1 MSVYSSK
8 KKRFLSSSFI
18 LLLAVLLA
26 TATVN
31 AVMDDWFNSLD
42 TNHDGN
48 INHDE
53 FDAGLSKLSAAFH
66 GTLPPS
72 PKNNLYW
79 SSLLSSGGSFWKGFT
94 SSVAMIIATEI
105 GDKTFFIAAVMSMRH
120 DRSAVFG
127 GAVLALI
134 IMTILSSAM
143 GLVLPQLVPR
153 DYTHLLG
160 GVLFLYFGVKLIT
173 ESRQMEANRV
183 SEELEE
189 VEEELLVVG
198 KKKRREEVEDDDD
211 KKDEENN
218 NKKKTPI
225 SSGSISPTTRK
236 KATTWYSVFVQSLTL
251 TFLAEWGDRSQIAT
265 IALAAAKNPI
275 GVTVG
280 GCLGHALCTGLAV
293 IGGRMLAA
301 RISEK
306 IVAFYGGCIFLVF
319 GFHSIFFE
327 I

>member
-1 MSVYSSK
+1 MQLSK
-8 KKRFLSSSFI
+8 RILSI
-18 LLLAVLLA
+18 LLLLIA
-26 TATVN
+26 VN
-31 AVMDDWFNSLD
+31 AVDWFDSLD

-53 FDAGLSKLSAAFH
+53 FDAGLQKLSAAFQ
-66 GTLPPS
+66 GTLPQAS
-72 PKNNLYW
+72 SSSFISNW
-79 SSLLSSGGSFWKGFT
+79 HSSLTAGSFWKGFT

-153 DYTHLLG
+153 EYTHLLG
-160 GVLFLYFGVKLIT
+160 GVLFLYFGVKLIM
-173 ESRQMEANRV
+173 ESRQMEENRV

-189 VEEELLVVG
+189 VEEELLQNPN
-198 KKKRREEVEDDDD
+198 KKQ
-211 KKDEENN
+211 DEERGEG
-218 NKKKTPI
+218 K
-225 SSGSISPTTRK
+225 K
-236 KATTWYSVFVQSLTL
+236 KATTASGNAPLLGSKKNTTWSQVFVQSLTL

-293 IGGRMLAA
+293 MGGRMLAA

-306 IVAFYGGCIFLVF
+306 TVSFWGGCIFLVF